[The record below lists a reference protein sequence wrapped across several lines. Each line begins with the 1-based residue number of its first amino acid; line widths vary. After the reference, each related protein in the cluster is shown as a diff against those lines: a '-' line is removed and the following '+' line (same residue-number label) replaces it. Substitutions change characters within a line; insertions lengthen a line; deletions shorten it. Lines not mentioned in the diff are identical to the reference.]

1 MTVKS
6 FTLKKCTI
14 ALVFALSAV
23 FCMETQAQFA
33 NLMMNKTRKSR
44 AEKSNIPT
52 TVKSDSMDIDLAKD
66 RIILLGN
73 VEVDDPEMNIKC
85 QKMTIFLENKPTEQP
100 AGDAGKSRSDAG
112 NDMNPEGNKQVT
124 RIECVGDVVITRN
137 SGEKVAGSNVQKAF
151 AGKAVYD
158 LPADTITLTENNP
171 VIVSGGSRLSGEQ
184 IIVDIKTERINVL
197 GRVSVT
203 AEGGLLKN

>member
-66 RIILLGN
+66 KIILLGN

-100 AGDAGKSRSDAG
+100 AENAGKSRSDAG
-112 NDMNPEGNKQVT
+112 SDMNLEGNKQVT

>member
-66 RIILLGN
+66 KIILLGN

-112 NDMNPEGNKQVT
+112 SDMNPEGNKQVT

-158 LPADTITLTENNP
+158 LPTDTITLTENNP

>member
-1 MTVKS
+1 M
-6 FTLKKCTI
+6 
-14 ALVFALSAV
+14 
-23 FCMETQAQFA
+23 
-33 NLMMNKTRKSR
+33 
-44 AEKSNIPT
+44 
-52 TVKSDSMDIDLAKD
+52 
-66 RIILLGN
+66 
-73 VEVDDPEMNIKC
+73 
-85 QKMTIFLENKPTEQP
+85 
-100 AGDAGKSRSDAG
+100 
-112 NDMNPEGNKQVT
+112 
-124 RIECVGDVVITRN
+124 GDVVITRN

-158 LPADTITLTENNP
+158 LPADMITLTENNP

>member
-66 RIILLGN
+66 KIILLGN

-100 AGDAGKSRSDAG
+100 AENAGKSRSDAG
-112 NDMNPEGNKQVT
+112 SDMNPEGNKQV
-124 RIECVGDVVITRN
+124 TRN

>member
-66 RIILLGN
+66 KIILLGN

-100 AGDAGKSRSDAG
+100 AGDAGKS
-112 NDMNPEGNKQVT
+112 
-124 RIECVGDVVITRN
+124 
-137 SGEKVAGSNVQKAF
+137 
-151 AGKAVYD
+151 
-158 LPADTITLTENNP
+158 LH
-171 VIVSGGSRLSGEQ
+171 
-184 IIVDIKTERINVL
+184 
-197 GRVSVT
+197 
-203 AEGGLLKN
+203 LLFT

>member
-66 RIILLGN
+66 KIILLGN

-85 QKMTIFLENKPTEQP
+85 QKMTIFWKISQRSSRRGMRENPGPMREAT
-100 AGDAGKSRSDAG
+100 
-112 NDMNPEGNKQVT
+112 
-124 RIECVGDVVITRN
+124 
-137 SGEKVAGSNVQKAF
+137 
-151 AGKAVYD
+151 
-158 LPADTITLTENNP
+158 
-171 VIVSGGSRLSGEQ
+171 
-184 IIVDIKTERINVL
+184 
-197 GRVSVT
+197 
-203 AEGGLLKN
+203 

>member
-1 MTVKS
+1 
-6 FTLKKCTI
+6 
-14 ALVFALSAV
+14 
-23 FCMETQAQFA
+23 
-33 NLMMNKTRKSR
+33 
-44 AEKSNIPT
+44 
-52 TVKSDSMDIDLAKD
+52 
-66 RIILLGN
+66 
-73 VEVDDPEMNIKC
+73 
-85 QKMTIFLENKPTEQP
+85 MTIFLENKPTEQP

-112 NDMNPEGNKQVT
+112 SDMNPEGNKQVT

-158 LPADTITLTENNP
+158 LPTDTITLTENNP

>member
-14 ALVFALSAV
+14 ALAFALSAV

-66 RIILLGN
+66 KIILLGN

-85 QKMTIFLENKPTEQP
+85 QKMTIFLENKQTGNAEK
-100 AGDAGKSRSDAG
+100 DKSDAG
-112 NDMNPEGNKQVT
+112 SDMNPEGNKQVA

-137 SGEKVAGSNVQKAF
+137 SGEKVAGSDVQKAF
-151 AGKAVYD
+151 AGKADYD
-158 LPADTITLTENNP
+158 LPTDTITLTENNP
-171 VIVSGGSRLSGEQ
+171 VIVSGGNRLAGEQ
-184 IIVDIKTERINVL
+184 IIVNIKTERINVI
-197 GRVSVT
+197 GQVRGT